1 MDGDVSMIS
10 FDRDAET
17 RKIVLG
23 RDEELAIIN
32 GSWLHDVSSSDFEQF
47 RRELT
52 CQPDT
57 DPKEVMEQAQILGG
71 CATPP

>member
-1 MDGDVSMIS
+1 MDVDASKIS
-10 FDRDAET
+10 FDRGAVT

-23 RDEELAIIN
+23 RDEELAIIS
-32 GSWLHDVSSSDFEQF
+32 GSWLHEVSSSDFEQS

-52 CQPDT
+52 REPDM
-57 DPKEVMEQAQILGG
+57 DPKEGMAQAQILGG